1 MAKQN
6 KRYLQMQKVMTRILI
21 GDAVAFLLYLIFA
34 ACGVIWLKVIL
45 AVGMFV
51 VSGGCLA
58 FLYLTRELTRRR
70 SLWMTTASGGILIC
84 LLFSL
89 ILNFP

>member
-1 MAKQN
+1 MSQN
-6 KRYLQMQKVMTRILI
+6 NYKDLDRVMTIALI
-21 GDAVAFLLYLIFA
+21 GTAALFFFYLVFA
-34 ACGVIWLKVIL
+34 LFGVIWLKVIL
-45 AVGMFV
+45 AVGMFI

>member
-21 GDAVAFLLYLIFA
+21 GDAVAFLLYLI
-34 ACGVIWLKVIL
+34 I
-45 AVGMFV
+45 